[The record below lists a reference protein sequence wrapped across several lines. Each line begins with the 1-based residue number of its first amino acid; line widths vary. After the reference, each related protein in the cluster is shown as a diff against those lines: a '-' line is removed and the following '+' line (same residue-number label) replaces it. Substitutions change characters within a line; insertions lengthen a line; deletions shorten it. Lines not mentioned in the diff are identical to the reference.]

1 MTRTAMAILA
11 CGLLCFIGT
20 ALAQISDQSGD
31 YLGSSYGQQS
41 TSNSYN
47 PGSNYDWLF
56 PGGAYYV
63 SYYWYPGPYYYSTWY
78 PTRYYWYYPY
88 YYYHS
93 YGPWYYDN
101 YDPWWAANVYGPY
114 KTTYY
119 WWSW

>member
-47 PGSNYDWLF
+47 PGSNYDWLS
-56 PGGAYYV
+56 PGVAYYAN
-63 SYYWYPGPYYYSTWY
+63 YYWYPGPYYYRAWY
-78 PTRYYWYYPY
+78 PTGYYWYYPY
-88 YYYHS
+88 YYSS
-93 YGPWYYDN
+93 YGPWYYYN

-114 KTTYY
+114 RTTYY